1 MKRTTIKCPREECFA
16 CVSGKCS
23 ILTDVEN
30 KGEGCSFFQTKK
42 DQPFLAYRYEKE
54 KMDV

>member
-1 MKRTTIKCPREECFA
+1 MKKTTIKCPREECFA

-54 KMDV
+54 KMDD